1 MGAPSGCTQGAEAVS
16 GELSLAARPHGTLPC
31 GPRNHLSPNLNV
43 MSGITV
49 LSPLG
54 INRVEARPVAARIGS
69 LQGIRLGLINNNKPN
84 AAALLDG
91 VSNLIDAQH
100 GLSGTDKKQKPHS
113 SVGAEGLDAF
123 VKNIQAALVAV
134 GD

>member
-1 MGAPSGCTQGAEAVS
+1 
-16 GELSLAARPHGTLPC
+16 
-31 GPRNHLSPNLNV
+31 

-49 LSPLG
+49 LSPVG
-54 INRVEARPVAARIGS
+54 INRVEARPVAARVGS

-91 VSNLIDAQH
+91 VSSLLDAQH
-100 GLSGTDKKQKPHS
+100 GLAGMERKQKPHS
-113 SVGAEGLDAF
+113 SVGAEGLDDF
-123 VKNIQAALVAV
+123 VKGIQAALVAV